1 MNALLLLPILF
12 PVFAGAIIP
21 LLNFK
26 DGKKRTWYT
35 ITIATINS
43 LFIVGLCGLL
53 SETETFTIFWLSSE
67 MPICLRLDG
76 MGRVFACLVAFL
88 WPLACCYASQYMKH
102 EGKENT
108 FFTFYMMTYGI
119 TVGVSFAANLI
130 TMYFFY
136 EFLTLVTL
144 PIVMH
149 GMKEKN
155 LYAGRK
161 YALYS
166 IGGAA
171 FAFLGMIVLSTYC
184 GGITWFKLGGII
196 GDTVT
201 ERQREILL
209 VVYLFAV
216 FGFGVKAAIF
226 PFHGWLPSASVA
238 PTPVT
243 ALLHA
248 VAVVNAGAFA
258 ILRITYYSFGT
269 EFLKGTWVQYVVMA
283 VAMIT
288 ILYGSGMALKE
299 QHFKRRLAYSTI
311 SNLSYMIFGA
321 SLMTPEGMIGS
332 LSHMICH
339 GLIKIT
345 LFYVAGTVL
354 FQTGKN
360 YVDNLFGFGKK
371 MPITFACFT
380 LASIALIGVPPTAGF
395 MSKWNLITAAA
406 SSSEPFAFVGIVV
419 LLISAVL
426 TSMYL
431 LSIVIKAYFPGP
443 GFDIKIIEHVEEPH
457 GYAMKAPMIIL
468 CVVIVFL
475 GMFSIPLVQY
485 LEKIAFGL

>member
-1 MNALLLLPILF
+1 MNALLLLPIVF
-12 PVFAGAIIP
+12 PILTGAVIP

-26 DGKKRTWYT
+26 DGKKRTIYVIVT
-35 ITIATINS
+35 AAINS
-43 LFIVGLCGLL
+43 LIIVALCMLFSESDKFI
-53 SETETFTIFWLSSE
+53 IFHLSSE

-76 MGRVFACLVAFL
+76 MSRVFACLVAFL

-108 FFTFYMMTYGI
+108 FFTFYMITYGI
-119 TVGVSFAANLI
+119 TVGIAFAANLI

-149 GMKEKN
+149 GMKKKN
-155 LYAGRK
+155 VYAGQK

-184 GGITWFKLGGII
+184 GATWFELGGII
-196 GDTVT
+196 GPSVT

-209 VVYLFAV
+209 VVYLLAA

-226 PFHGWLPSASVA
+226 PFHGWLPTASVA

-248 VAVVNAGAFA
+248 VAVVNSGAFA

-269 EFLKGTWVQYVVMA
+269 EFLRGTWVQYVVMVA
-283 VAMIT
+283 AMIT

-311 SNLSYMIFGA
+311 SNLSYMILGA
-321 SLMTPEGMIGS
+321 SFMTPEGMVGS
-332 LSHMICH
+332 LAHMICH

-360 YVDNLFGFGKK
+360 YVNDLFGFGKK
-371 MPITFACFT
+371 MKVTFGCFT
-380 LASIALIGVPPTAGF
+380 IASVALIGVPPTAGF
-395 MSKWNLITAAA
+395 ISKWNLITAAA
-406 SSSEPFAFVGIVV
+406 SNSIPFAWVGIVV

-443 GFDIKIIEHVEEPH
+443 GFDMKMIENVEEPH

-475 GMFSIPLVQY
+475 GMFSTPLIQY
-485 LEKIAFGL
+485 LEKIAFGWR

>member
-12 PVFAGAIIP
+12 PILAGAIIP

-26 DGKKRTWYT
+26 DGKKRTWYVIVT
-35 ITIATINS
+35 AAINS
-43 LFIVGLCGLL
+43 LFIVALCALL
-53 SETETFTIFWLSSE
+53 SETERFTIFWLSSE

-88 WPLACCYASQYMKH
+88 WPIACCYASQYMKH

-184 GGITWFKLGGII
+184 GITWFELGGII

-201 ERQREILL
+201 KRQQEILL

-269 EFLKGTWVQYVVMA
+269 EFLRGTWVQYVVMVA
-283 VAMIT
+283 AMIT

-339 GLIKIT
+339 GIIKIT

-380 LASIALIGVPPTAGF
+380 LASVALIGVPPTAGF
-395 MSKWNLITAAA
+395 ISKWNLITAAA
-406 SSSEPFAFVGIVV
+406 SSSQPFAFIGIVA

-443 GFDIKIIEHVEEPH
+443 GFDMKIIEHVEEPH

-468 CVVIVFL
+468 CVTIVFL
-475 GMFSIPLVQY
+475 GMFSTPLVQY
-485 LEKIAFGL
+485 LEKIAFGLL